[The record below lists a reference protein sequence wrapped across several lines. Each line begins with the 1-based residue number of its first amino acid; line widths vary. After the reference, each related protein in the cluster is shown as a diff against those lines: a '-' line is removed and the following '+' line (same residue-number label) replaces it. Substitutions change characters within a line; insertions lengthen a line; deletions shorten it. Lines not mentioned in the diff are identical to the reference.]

1 MVGKIKTDQIGKTK
15 IDQIVRL
22 KLKSYDYRLL
32 DKSLKQIVELLQK
45 EGVEVKGPIPLPTEI
60 RRYTVNRS
68 PFIYK
73 KSMEQFELRIH
84 KRILD
89 ILNPSQR
96 VLDLFNSI
104 DLPAGI
110 EVEIKLL

>member
-1 MVGKIKTDQIGKTK
+1 MVKTK
-15 IDQIVRL
+15 EEKQIIRL
-22 KLKSYDYRLL
+22 RFRSYDHNLL
-32 DKSLKQIVELLQK
+32 DKSLKQIVDLLQK
-45 EGVEVKGPIPLPTEI
+45 EGIEVRGPIPLPTEI

-73 KSMEQFELRIH
+73 KSMEQFEMRIH

-96 VLDLFNSI
+96 ILELFNSL
-104 DLPAGI
+104 DLPAGV
-110 EVEIKLL
+110 EVEIKI

>member
-1 MVGKIKTDQIGKTK
+1 MTKTK
-15 IDQIVRL
+15 EEKQIVRL
-22 KLKSYDYRLL
+22 RFRSYDHNLL
-32 DKSLKQIVELLQK
+32 DKSLRQIVDLLQK
-45 EGVEVKGPIPLPTEI
+45 EGIEIRGPMPLPTEI

-73 KSMEQFELRIH
+73 KSMEQFEMRIH

-96 VLDLFNSI
+96 ILELFNSL

-110 EVEIKLL
+110 EVEIKI

>member
-1 MVGKIKTDQIGKTK
+1 MTEKTK
-15 IDQIVRL
+15 SEQIVRL
-22 KLKSYDYRLL
+22 RLRSYDHRLL
-32 DKSLKQIVELLQK
+32 DKALKQIVDLLQK
-45 EGVEVKGPIPLPTEI
+45 EGLEIRGPIPLPTEI

-73 KSMEQFELRIH
+73 KSMEQFEIRIH

-89 ILNPSQR
+89 ILNPSQK
-96 VLDLFNSI
+96 VLDIFNSI

-110 EVEIKLL
+110 EVELKLI

>member
-1 MVGKIKTDQIGKTK
+1 MVKTK
-15 IDQIVRL
+15 EEKQIVRL
-22 KLKSYDYRLL
+22 RFRSYDHNLL
-32 DKSLKQIVELLQK
+32 DKSLRQIVDLLQK
-45 EGVEVKGPIPLPTEI
+45 EGIEVRGPIPLPTEM

-73 KSMEQFELRIH
+73 KSMEQFEMRIH

-96 VLDLFNSI
+96 ILELFNSL
-104 DLPAGI
+104 DLPAGV
-110 EVEIKLL
+110 EVEIKI